1 MTPGLELSGVAHSY
15 PGPGP
20 VLQDLDL
27 AVPVGGC
34 VALLGPSG
42 SGKST
47 VLRLVAGLE
56 APVGG
61 RILIAGRDVARVPPQ
76 RRRAALV
83 FQQPRLFPHL
93 DVLDNVAF
101 APTVAGVRRRAAREL
116 AGRYLGLV
124 GTEHL
129 AGRRPGTLS
138 GGQQQRVALARAL
151 ASEPDVLLLDEPFS
165 ALDPSLR
172 TEMHELLVQL
182 RSVVE
187 PTILLVT
194 HDRHEAAVLADTVAI
209 LRQGRIVQHDLPEVL
224 HARPVDL
231 EAHRFLGGLN
241 AVTGQVEAGVHVS
254 SLGRLEVG
262 AGVPEGPGTLV
273 LRQESLSL
281 CAAEASPTVTG
292 SVVGV
297 RTTGARAEV
306 RVEVGGVVL
315 VVETAD
321 RLRPGDVT
329 GVVVPRA
336 ARHVVASGRPAP
348 EQVERGVARQ
358 PAGEGV

>member
-1 MTPGLELSGVAHSY
+1 MTPGLELSRITHSY

-20 VLQDLDL
+20 VLEDLDL
-27 AVPVGGC
+27 AVPTGGC

-101 APTVAGVRRRAAREL
+101 APTVAGARRRHARES
-116 AGRYLGLV
+116 AGRYLELV
-124 GTEHL
+124 GMRHVS
-129 AGRRPGTLS
+129 GRRPGTLS

-194 HDRHEAAVLADTVAI
+194 HDRHEASVLADTVAI
-209 LRQGRIVQHDLPEVL
+209 LRRGRIVQHDLPEVL

-241 AVTGQVEAGVHVS
+241 AVPGQVEGGVHVS
-254 SLGRLEVG
+254 PLGRLDVD
-262 AGVPEGPGTLV
+262 AQVPDGPATLV
-273 LRQESLSL
+273 MRQESLSL
-281 CAAEASPTVTG
+281 GASGASCTVTG

-297 RTTGARAEV
+297 RTTGARAQV
-306 RVEVGGVVL
+306 RVDVGGVVL

-321 RLRPGDVT
+321 RLRPGDAT

-336 ARHVVASGRPAP
+336 ARHVVASEPPAP
-348 EQVERGVARQ
+348 QPVRAPSARQ
-358 PAGEGV
+358 PAGGGV